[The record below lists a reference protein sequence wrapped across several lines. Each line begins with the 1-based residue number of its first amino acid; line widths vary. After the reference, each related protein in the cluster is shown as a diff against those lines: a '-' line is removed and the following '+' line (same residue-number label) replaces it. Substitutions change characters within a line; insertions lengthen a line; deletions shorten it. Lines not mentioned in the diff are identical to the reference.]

1 MPSGDRNLPYHL
13 DDFSSTRL
21 ASGASFGQGVI
32 PSRRMG
38 AGQRTVLALRAS
50 GEEFPIEASISRTQ
64 TAGETVYTAI
74 LRDVT
79 ETVRFR
85 QQIEQQA
92 QMLDQVSDAVSVL
105 DLQGRVTFWNEAA
118 HRLFG
123 WSAAEARER
132 LTISEP
138 MRD

>member
-1 MPSGDRNLPYHL
+1 M
-13 DDFSSTRL
+13 
-21 ASGASFGQGVI
+21 
-32 PSRRMG
+32 
-38 AGQRTVLALRAS
+38 ALRAS